1 MTEEMKRIY
10 RVFCKTDRENWTED
24 FNNEEKAKNLVREMN
39 RYWPNPNRLLGY
51 IVLKEFKG

>member
-1 MTEEMKRIY
+1 MKRIY